1 MLLILLRKALCNW
14 LPQPSLP
21 LKSSQHTKHL
31 THTLSDSQWLIEVK
45 TGDPKRKD

>member
-1 MLLILLRKALCNW
+1 MLLILLREALCNW
-14 LPQPSLP
+14 LPQPFFP

-31 THTLSDSQWLIEVK
+31 NTLSDSQWLIEVK

>member
-1 MLLILLRKALCNW
+1 MLLVLLREALCNW
-14 LPQPSLP
+14 LPQPFFP
-21 LKSSQHTKHL
+21 LKSSQHTQRL